1 MTVAARIIT
10 GLSALALAAVV
21 PTAHAQAAQTTIQAS
36 ANVVKALTF
45 TSKQDLD
52 FGTIV
57 MSSAPGTFTVSMSL
71 TGVITCPTGYTCSGT
86 AQPAIMN
93 VQGSNG
99 GVIRIT
105 TVPSDLVNATDGTKI
120 PFTPA
125 APATITLTNSGQPG
139 KDFNVG
145 GSIAIPST
153 ATGGL
158 YTGTVEVTVDYQ

>member
-1 MTVAARIIT
+1 MTVAARTISS
-10 GLSALALAAVV
+10 LSALALAALV
-21 PTAHAQAAQTTIQAS
+21 PIGHARAAQTTIQAS

-45 TSKQDLD
+45 SAKQDLD
-52 FGTIV
+52 FGTVV

-71 TGVITCPTGYTCSGT
+71 TGVVTCPTGYTCSGT
-86 AQPAIMN
+86 PTPAIMN
-93 VQGSNG
+93 VTGSNG

-105 TVPSDLVNATDGTKI
+105 TVPSDLVNAADGTKI
-120 PFTPA
+120 RFTPD

-158 YTGTVEVTVDYQ
+158 YAGIVEVTVDYQ